1 MTFQPP
7 SNVNDL
13 LVARYFQPGE
23 NWETLCRRVAKTAAS
38 SEPEATLEKALS
50 RSEWEEKFYSLM
62 VSGRMLPNTPALVNA
77 GTGRRGSIS
86 ACFVQQPQ
94 DSMESI
100 MEVATSAAFTLK
112 FGGGVGFEMSRLR
125 PAGSSVN
132 STHKYALGPI
142 GVLRLYN
149 TIGIVFT
156 QAGVRDAAM
165 LAALRIDHPDIL
177 KFIHCKEKDGD
188 LANFNI
194 SVTIPDSF
202 MKRLIKEPEKPHLCS
217 FGGRQYHIL
226 PSGESI
232 LKTDRGSKEVLSV
245 GDIWRAVCDHA
256 ATNGDPGILFLD
268 TINRDNPLIDG
279 LSDLENPQYI
289 HGVNP
294 CGEQPLPHNS
304 SCNLASVDL
313 AKFITNE
320 GLDTDS
326 LQEAFE
332 ITTRFLDDLIDS
344 SPWPTQ
350 GIADQALLTR
360 RIGVGVMGFTSMLDK
375 LKIRYASDECMKLI
389 DTIGVLREAACSK
402 ASKVLGEERGPYPLA
417 SKGDRHRNVTRTTI
431 APTGSLAMLAGTSWS
446 IEPHTYWAFTQ
457 RRNNTET
464 FCYLPVVE
472 EILSAE
478 KIQEIEEI
486 AGNDLVKLNEE
497 IQKSL
502 PAHMTLSRDLTPEDH
517 VKVVA
522 AWQKYTD
529 SGTSKTLV
537 FPPEILT
544 PEKVDEIFRWS
555 WENKIKG
562 LTVYPEGS
570 REGEPMSIKKNGK
583 KPKWIHLPEELEAK
597 RFKVEFDL
605 NGKPTKAFAMVGM
618 HPEDKN
624 RPVEVFLKH
633 PHEDDL
639 TAVQFIDLTT
649 RLISLCL
656 RYSHC
661 QVCGKETLPL
671 GQILKQLD
679 EADGQNMYSVPK
691 IFMQVLGKFIA
702 EDEPIGTCKV
712 CGGNLVLHGKCS
724 QCLHCGWSK
733 CG

>member
-23 NWETLCRRVAKTAAS
+23 NWETMCRRVARAAAS
-38 SEPEATLEKALS
+38 SELSDKEK
-50 RSEWEEKFYSLM
+50 WEESFYQLM
-62 VSGRMLPNTPALVNA
+62 VSGKALPNTPALINA
-77 GTGRRGSIS
+77 GTGRKGSIS
-86 ACFVQQPQ
+86 ACFVQQPE

-100 MEVATSAAFTLK
+100 MEVATSAAMILK
-112 FGGGVGFEMSRLR
+112 FGGGCGFEMSKLR
-125 PAGSSVN
+125 PAGSTVN
-132 STHKYALGPI
+132 STHKYAMGPI
-142 GVLRLYN
+142 GVLSLYN
-149 TIGIVFT
+149 KVGDTVT
-156 QAGVRDAAM
+156 QAGVRKAA
-165 LAALRIDHPDIL
+165 LLGALRIDHPDIIR
-177 KFIHCKEKDGD
+177 FIHCKEKDGD

-202 MKRLIKEPEKPHLCS
+202 MKRLAKEPEKPHLCS
-217 FGGRQYHIL
+217 FGGRQYHVL
-226 PSGESI
+226 PDGESV
-232 LKTDRGSKEVLSV
+232 LKADRGSKEVLSV
-245 GDIWRAVCDHA
+245 GDIWQAICDHA
-256 ATNGDPGILFLD
+256 AINGDPGILFLD

-289 HGVNP
+289 HGSNP
-294 CGEQPLPHNS
+294 CAEQGLCHNG

-313 AKFITNE
+313 AKFVVGTELDID
-320 GLDTDS
+320 GLQTI
-326 LQEAFE
+326 FE
-332 ITTRFLDDLIDS
+332 MTTRLLDDLIDS
-344 SPWPTQ
+344 SAWPTQ
-350 GIADQALLTR
+350 GIVDQTLLTR

-375 LKIRYASDECMKLI
+375 LGIRYGSDECMKLI
-389 DTIGVLREAACSK
+389 DTIGVLRESACSK
-402 ASKVLGEERGPYPLA
+402 ASKALGEERGPYPLA
-417 SKGDRHRNVTRTTI
+417 RKGDRHRNVARTTV
-431 APTGSLAMLAGTSWS
+431 APTGSLAMLANTSWS
-446 IEPHTYWAFTQ
+446 IEPHTYWAFTE
-457 RRNNTET
+457 RRNDTER
-464 FCYLPVVE
+464 FRYLPT
-472 EILSAE
+472 
-478 KIQEIEEI
+478 IEEI
-486 AGNDLVKLNEE
+486 FTPEQLREMEDASSGDLAKLNLE
-497 IQKSL
+497 IQNRL
-502 PAHMTLSRDLTPEDH
+502 PKHMVLSRDLTAEEH
-517 VKVVA
+517 LKVVA
-522 AWQKYTD
+522 AWQRYTD
-529 SGTSKTLV
+529 SGVSKTV
-537 FPPEILT
+537 CAPQDILT
-544 PEKVDEIFRWS
+544 SEKVDEIFRWS

>member
-7 SNVNDL
+7 VSVNEL

-23 NWETLCRRVAKTAAS
+23 NWESLCQRVAKAAAS
-38 SEPEATLEKALS
+38 SETKDKDK
-50 RSEWEEKFYSLM
+50 WEERFYRLM
-62 VSGRMLPNTPALVNA
+62 VSGEVLPNTPALVNA
-77 GTGRRGSIS
+77 GSEKKGSIS

-100 MEVATSAAFTLK
+100 MEVATSTAMILK
-112 FGGGVGFEMSRLR
+112 FGGGVGFEMSKLR
-125 PAGSSVN
+125 PAGSTVN
-132 STHKYALGPI
+132 STHKYAMGPI
-142 GVLRLYN
+142 GVLSLYN
-149 TIGIVFT
+149 KVGDTVT
-156 QAGVRDAAM
+156 QAGIRKAA
-165 LAALRIDHPDIL
+165 LLGALRIDHPDIL

-194 SVTIPDSF
+194 SITIPDSF
-202 MKRLIKEPEKPHLCS
+202 MKRLAKEPEKPHLCS
-217 FGGRQYHIL
+217 FGGRQYHVL
-226 PSGESI
+226 PDGESI
-232 LKTDRGSKEVLSV
+232 LKSDRGSKEVLSV
-245 GDIWRAVCDHA
+245 GDIWQAICGHA
-256 ATNGDPGILFLD
+256 ALNGDPGVLFLD
-268 TINRDNPLIDG
+268 TINRDNPLING
-279 LSDLENPQYI
+279 LSDLDNPQYI

-294 CGEQPLPHNS
+294 CGEQPLSHNG

-313 AKFITNE
+313 AKFVGDA
-320 GLDTDS
+320 GLNTDA

-332 ITTRFLDDLIDS
+332 TTTRLLDDLIDF

-350 GIADQALLTR
+350 GIADQTLLTR

-375 LKIRYASDECMKLI
+375 LGIRYASDECMKLVDI
-389 DTIGVLREAACSK
+389 LGALRETACSK
-402 ASKVLGEERGPYPLA
+402 ASKALGEERGPYPLA
-417 SKGDRHRNVTRTTI
+417 QNGDRHRNVARTTI
-431 APTGSLAMLAGTSWS
+431 APTGSIAMIANTSWS
-446 IEPHTYWAFTQ
+446 IEPHTYWAFTE
-457 RRNNTET
+457 RRNDTER
-464 FCYLPVVE
+464 FRYLPVVE
-472 EILSAE
+472 ELISPEKLREAEDASSGDLS
-478 KIQEIEEI
+478 
-486 AGNDLVKLNEE
+486 KLNEE
-497 IQKSL
+497 IQRLL
-502 PAHMTLSRDLTPEDH
+502 PKHMTLSKDLSAEEH
-517 VKVVA
+517 LKVLA

-529 SGTSKTLV
+529 SGASKTIV
-537 FPPEILT
+537 CPPETLT
-544 PEKVDEIFRWS
+544 PEKVNSIFTWA
-555 WENKIKG
+555 WENRVKG

-570 REGEPMSIKKNGK
+570 REGEPMSVKKNGK

-597 RFKVEFDL
+597 RFKVEFEL

-639 TAVQFIDLTT
+639 TTVQFIDLTT

-691 IFMQVLGKFIA
+691 IFMQVLGRFIS

-712 CGGNLVLHGKCS
+712 CGGNLVLHGRCS

-733 CG
+733 CS